1 MVVAARYV
9 DERTLV
15 CTTPDV
21 SHLCVEGPAAVQVS
35 MLRPPRG
42 ERVYTDDAREF
53 IATEYA
59 QLRAKASETNKT
71 LPVTA
76 RQLETMIRLAT
87 AHAKVHA
94 KTK

>member
-1 MVVAARYV
+1 MGRNAAAADRDGPGVWAAWRRQAVEVVVAARYV

-42 ERVYTDDAREF
+42 ERV
-53 IATEYA
+53 
-59 QLRAKASETNKT
+59 
-71 LPVTA
+71 
-76 RQLETMIRLAT
+76 
-87 AHAKVHA
+87 
-94 KTK
+94 